1 MHILLYYLDILLVLI
16 INLWI
21 LYVGSYQVRLSFDA
35 PQVVFL
41 GLVYPLDRRI
51 KYAEW
56 TRKELIDEVIRYRAG
71 PHQNH
76 LNYPLQ

>member
-1 MHILLYYLDILLVLI
+1 MITNLILH
-16 INLWI
+16 
-21 LYVGSYQVRLSFDA
+21 VGSYHEVRLSFDA

-41 GLVYPLDRRI
+41 SLVYPLDRRI

-56 TRKELIDEVIRYRAG
+56 TRKELIDEVTRYRAG

-76 LNYPLQ
+76 LNYPFQ